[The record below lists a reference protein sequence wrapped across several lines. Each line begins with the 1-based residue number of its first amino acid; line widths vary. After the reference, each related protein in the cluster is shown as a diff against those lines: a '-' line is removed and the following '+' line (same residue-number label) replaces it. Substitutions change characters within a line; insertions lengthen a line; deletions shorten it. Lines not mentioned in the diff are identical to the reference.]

1 MSEADVRQ
9 YQAVRIWITG
19 KRPKGGFRKWKLP
32 SKVFGEK
39 PMGRDRFS
47 RLQKLWLSP
56 EAAKIIN
63 SATQAVVQLPENIA
77 IDEKLKLYSG

>member
-1 MSEADVRQ
+1 
-9 YQAVRIWITG
+9 
-19 KRPKGGFRKWKLP
+19 
-32 SKVFGEK
+32 
-39 PMGRDRFS
+39 MGRDRFF

-56 EAAKIIN
+56 EAVKMIN